1 MLQSTTVIDLDQS
14 SRLKQMRTGEGFQT
28 SVFIWCSGPPGEPDA
43 GNFLTIWTRTKLLFN
58 WHSEALFTFNHHD
71 FKMHFFLLAAGNKAR
86 KALWPLLRF
95 GYSYLIALCQSM
107 ANTDT
112 GFGIKSACCLHVLPL
127 SALFLI
133 QMLWLPLTVHRHES

>member
-86 KALWPLLRF
+86 KALLAIAKVWLQLSNCSLSKYGKYWYWFWDQICLLFACSPLV
-95 GYSYLIALCQSM
+95 C
-107 ANTDT
+107 
-112 GFGIKSACCLHVLPL
+112 P
-127 SALFLI
+127 FLI